1 MDKSSISS
9 RKRPGIANVKKLLL
23 RLLSDRPIAYHPAL
37 AGLVGGAAPALFLSQ
52 LLYWSDKGNDPS
64 GWIYKTRND
73 WQEETGLT
81 RYEQETARRKLRETG
96 IVTEKLAGVPATLHY
111 RIDFDA
117 LIEQAQSSW
126 GKTTQLVGGKPPN
139 KTGENHP
146 TIPEITP
153 ETTQFFPAPESR
165 ASAAEPET
173 IPVDAEGDPLDEYHR
188 GSRPKWQCPE
198 TVFQREFLGVCRAK
212 WFKPKQKT
220 KVKKLAKCLD
230 VGDVLGDG
238 VYQRCLDELKDCES
252 FPDRPL
258 AMPRS
263 WYEWRAGHARSNR
276 WSVDGFINALF
287 DRDALV
293 RHCQMHLKRRGVP
306 AIELVE
312 DKDAPVVMLGGK

>member
-1 MDKSSISS
+1 MQIRDNRTEKRFFVDNIIIDIYGKMLGPIGLATYMALCRMADKDTQTCYPSYETLADRIGAGRSTVGS
-9 RKRPGIANVKKLLL
+9 RL
-23 RLLSDRPIAYHPAL
+23 RLMKSLKLISWIQQPLPGKGSKLSSNVYTLLDPPQEVVVQEMDYPSPAL
-37 AGLVGGAAPALFLSQ
+37 GLGVVQEMDGNNPQ
-52 LLYWSDKGNDPS
+52 L
-64 GWIYKTRND
+64 
-73 WQEETGLT
+73 E
-81 RYEQETARRKLRETG
+81 
-96 IVTEKLAGVPATLHY
+96 
-111 RIDFDA
+111 
-117 LIEQAQSSW
+117 QSSA
-126 GKTTQLVGGKPPN
+126 K
-139 KTGENHP
+139 
-146 TIPEITP
+146 
-153 ETTQFFPAPESR
+153 FPAPPSR

-173 IPVDAEGDPLDEYHR
+173 IPVDAEGDPLDDYHP

-212 WFKPKQKT
+212 WFKPKQKN